1 MKLTKSFIVFFAAYL
16 ISYLVFSAIGCLFFK
31 PNLQHYT
38 YSEVVGNI
46 AWFVIYNLFI
56 GWWIGAIIAHE
67 YYEEQ
72 CRKERNF

>member
-16 ISYLVFSAIGCLFFK
+16 IGYLAFSAMWCLFYK
-31 PNLQHYT
+31 SNLQHYT
-38 YSEVVGNI
+38 YSEALGN
-46 AWFVIYNLFI
+46 ASWFIIYSIFF
-56 GWWIGAIIAHE
+56 GSWIGAMISHE